1 MLCNRK
7 GKPRALKKCA
17 ATWMAL
23 DHSFWA
29 SLETE
34 VLTSQSYGFWV
45 ENLGKHSPIPWV
57 VRVLESILGHG
68 SKRQFTSWKSK
79 WGFDHNF
86 TTEPSNFSTDLIGN
100 LMPGQLGQGLA
111 GTQLSLV
118 LCWFMAFKGPASVSL
133 EMWPLCGISVPI
145 PSSSGLMPH
154 FLFLY
159 AVTFKTPGDGD

>member
-111 GTQLSLV
+111 SAQLSLP
-118 LCWFMAFKGPASVSL
+118 C
-133 EMWPLCGISVPI
+133 
-145 PSSSGLMPH
+145 
-154 FLFLY
+154 LY
-159 AVTFKTPGDGD
+159 APGALLVCEHRTCTWRGVLGEPEINQDRSKLSG